1 MGHPDRHNA
10 FEDLDLPSQLN
21 CEADAIATDKLN
33 E

>member
-10 FEDLDLPSQLN
+10 FENLDLPSQLN
-21 CEADAIATDKLN
+21 CKADAIATDKLN